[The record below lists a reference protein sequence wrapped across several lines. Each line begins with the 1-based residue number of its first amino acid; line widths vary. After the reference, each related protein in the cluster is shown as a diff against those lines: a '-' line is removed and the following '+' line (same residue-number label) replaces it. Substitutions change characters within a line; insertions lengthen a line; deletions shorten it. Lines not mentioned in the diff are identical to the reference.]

1 MAGKTTTDT
10 ADTTGWVGGA
20 KLSSD
25 QAVRAL
31 LLHPPPP
38 QAQSALPDTSAAVRW
53 QELAKKQSQRLL
65 STPLPSLEHLV

>member
-10 ADTTGWVGGA
+10 ADTAGWVGGA

-31 LLHPPPP
+31 LLHPPP

-65 STPLPSLEHLV
+65 NTPLPSLEHLV